1 MKKHVV
7 MMTYAFAA
15 SFGYSSASVTLN
27 YTFGVAY
34 TSDGTAGVPDD
45 TLWVMIVDDGDGLLP
60 GGLQVN
66 TSLNS
71 NEDESAIANDFNNL
85 TIAKGSLIG
94 NDRVFDFGGFN
105 GTENF
110 EIAGSISGGTNY
122 SFGPNSS
129 DDFST
134 ADVGNSFGFYWFP
147 GESINGSLQLGTVVE
162 VGGIS
167 DMTQSTSTERM
178 IIPSDSATGNP
189 STTTSDLG
197 GTFPISRFTAIEV
210 PPSGYQIWRD
220 SFFTQIQIDA
230 GEAAPDADPDGD
242 GLANLLEYATG
253 HPPLLSSAAPLTLT
267 RADAS
272 SVLLEFNRIADPELR
287 YRVEATDNLGLSP
300 WPDLVFESS
309 GAGNLEELVELSQ
322 PLSSGQRFFRLR
334 VDFVP

>member
-1 MKKHVV
+1 MNKYIIIP
-7 MMTYAFAA
+7 TIIFAM
-15 SFGYSSASVTLN
+15 FCGHSSASIALN

-34 TSDGTAGVPDD
+34 ASDGATSIPDD

-167 DMTQSTSTERM
+167 DMTQTERM
-178 IIPSDSATGNP
+178 IIPSDGATESTSAT
-189 STTTSDLG
+189 TSVLG
-197 GTFPISRFTAIEV
+197 GTYSDLRFTAVAV
-210 PPSGYQIWRD
+210 PEPSA
-220 SFFTQIQIDA
+220 FA
-230 GEAAPDADPDGD
+230 
-242 GLANLLEYATG
+242 L
-253 HPPLLSSAAPLTLT
+253 
-267 RADAS
+267 
-272 SVLLEFNRIADPELR
+272 VLLGAAALLLR
-287 YRVEATDNLGLSP
+287 RRV
-300 WPDLVFESS
+300 
-309 GAGNLEELVELSQ
+309 
-322 PLSSGQRFFRLR
+322 
-334 VDFVP
+334 